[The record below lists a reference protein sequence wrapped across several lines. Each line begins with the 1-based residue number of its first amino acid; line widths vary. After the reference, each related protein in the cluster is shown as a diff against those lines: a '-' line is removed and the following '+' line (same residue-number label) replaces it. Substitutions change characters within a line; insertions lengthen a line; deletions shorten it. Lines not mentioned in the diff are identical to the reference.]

1 MLERA
6 KRASHIDPP
15 ASSYAIMRRARPY
28 RGENN
33 EPGKDVHGELDPT
46 PGIRELPRPK
56 AALGTGDISQCSEP
70 LTWSSPMRYAV
81 RSWLGQQMLFA
92 RLKRREFVSL
102 LGGAAA
108 WPLAAWAQQGER
120 VRRIGV
126 ITPATSD
133 DPVYQ
138 ARIEA
143 FLQGLQQLGWT
154 IGRTM
159 RIDTRWT
166 SGNSDDA
173 RKYAAELV
181 ALAPDVI
188 LATGSSTVGPLLQVT
203 RSVPIVFPAVSDPV
217 AAGFVESLARPGG
230 NATGFIAFEYSLS
243 GKWPE

>member
-1 MLERA
+1 MRPWLTCDPRHPLA
-6 KRASHIDPP
+6 SKRMPI
-15 ASSYAIMRRARPY
+15 
-28 RGENN
+28 
-33 EPGKDVHGELDPT
+33 
-46 PGIRELPRPK
+46 LPRSPLWSGG
-56 AALGTGDISQCSEP
+56 APRSAQRHARACDWSYTSSSAGVISWDQCS
-70 LTWSSPMRYAV
+70 TCGARAQMTAITRRHFAAV
-81 RSWLGQQMLFA
+81 
-92 RLKRREFVSL
+92 
-102 LGGAAA
+102 LGGAVA
-108 WPLAAWAQQGER
+108 WPFAARAQQGER
-120 VRRIGV
+120 MRRIGR
-126 ITPATSD
+126 ITPVSCD

-203 RSVPIVFPAVSDPV
+203 RSVP
-217 AAGFVESLARPGG
+217 
-230 NATGFIAFEYSLS
+230 
-243 GKWPE
+243 